1 VVEPDAVSVAEP
13 PAQNAVSFDMVSG
26 GEGVTVTV
34 TESKAK
40 QPKEFVPV
48 TVYVVVTE
56 GLAVGFAVFA
66 PTSEDEGDQE

>member
-1 VVEPDAVSVAEP
+1 
-13 PAQNAVSFDMVSG
+13 MVSG

-40 QPKEFVPV
+40 QPNEFVPV

-66 PTSEDEGDQE
+66 PTSEDEGDQA